1 MDARS
6 FSVQERLRDGST
18 IHIRAIRPDDKERLS
33 ELFFRLS
40 PETIYYR
47 FLGAKRRLTREELT
61 YLTEL
66 DFRRQV
72 AIVAV
77 LAHAGTE
84 RIVGVGRYAIPSGG
98 LETRAEV
105 ALTVEDA
112 EQGRGIGKLLFENLT
127 HIARGQGIEEFEAHV
142 FAENT
147 RMVGLFERSGRVT
160 GRSVEGGVCHLLIT
174 TSPTHPPSRT
184 PSPRGNTSVS

>member
-1 MDARS
+1 MDTCS
-6 FSVQERLRDGST
+6 FSVQERLRDGRT
-18 IHIRAIRPDDKERLS
+18 VHIRAIRPDDKQRLS
-33 ELFFRLS
+33 DLFFRLS

-47 FLGAKRRLTREELT
+47 FLGAKRRLTREELV

-77 LAHAGTE
+77 LPDDTRE
-84 RIVGVGRYAIPSGG
+84 RIVGVGRYAIPPSGP
-98 LETRAEV
+98 ETRAEV

-112 EQGRGIGKLLFENLT
+112 EQGRGIGKLLFQHLT
-127 HIARGQGIEEFEAHV
+127 GIARGQGIDEFEAHV

-147 RMVGLFERSGRVT
+147 RMIGLFERSGRVT
-160 GRSVEGGVCHLLIT
+160 GRSVEGGVCHLLIS
-174 TSPTHPPSRT
+174 TSPTHPP
-184 PSPRGNTSVS
+184 

>member
-6 FSVQERLRDGST
+6 YSVQERLRDGES
-18 IHIRAIRPDDKERLS
+18 IRIRAIRPEDKQGLS
-33 ELFFRLS
+33 DLFFRLS

-47 FLGAKRRLTREELT
+47 FLGVKRRLTREELV

-77 LAHAGTE
+77 LSKGDEE
-84 RIVGVGRYAIPSGG
+84 RLIGVGRYAIAPGS

-112 EQGRGIGKLLFENLT
+112 EQGRGIGKLLFEHLT
-127 HIARGQGIEEFEAHV
+127 RVARGKGILEFEAYV

-147 RMVGLFERSGRVT
+147 RMIALFDRSGRVT
-160 GRSVEGGVCHLLIT
+160 RRSIEGGVCHLLIS
-174 TSPTHPPSRT
+174 TSPTPP
-184 PSPRGNTSVS
+184 P